1 VLIIVPSSETKREPP
16 VRGRPVSLDTL
27 SFPALTEVRTR
38 ILDAL
43 IATSAQPDALRR
55 LLAGDSLDNEVDRNT
70 HLRGLPVRP
79 ALEVYTGTLHAGLD
93 AATLSPAAA
102 RRARSRLV
110 IVSALWGL
118 LRPADRI
125 PPYRM
130 NVCARL
136 IGMEPLEP
144 TWRTV
149 IPDALAGAA
158 GGRGVIL
165 DLRSASYQALGMP
178 TGLADRIVTLRV
190 DRHRLREARPRAG
203 RATPARVGCGS
214 AHAGG
219 TRRGHGPALAR
230 SPRRAGAAGQAVD
243 AGPACV
249 RLRTVSRVDR
259 DSQPCRGSLRRG
271 RRARA

>member
-1 VLIIVPSSETKREPP
+1 MLIIVPSSETKREPP

-43 IATSAQPDALRR
+43 IATSAQPNALRR
-55 LLAGDSLDNEVDRNT
+55 LLAGNSLDNEVYRNT

-178 TGLADRIVTLRV
+178 TGLADRTVTLRV
-190 DRHRLREARPRAG
+190 DGADGGRIGTVFAKRARGQAARHLLESGADPR
-203 RATPARVGCGS
+203 TPE
-214 AHAGG
+214 
-219 TRRGHGPALAR
+219 ALAAVMA
-230 SPRRAGAAGQAVD
+230 RRW
-243 AGPACV
+243 PV
-249 RLRTVSRVDR
+249 RLDAPERPGKPWTLALLVSV
-259 DSQPCRGSLRRG
+259 
-271 RRARA
+271 